1 MLKWLMMMNADNCL
15 SYVVTSI
22 VLLEGIL
29 EKSVRKDVWRPTSQ
43 ALIYV
48 NVSLDIDIWIEGLFC
63 FVLSKFRMTAEYF
76 VYTTTLLNVSLY
88 YRRKKEAYN
97 KRRISL
103 KLSEDLEDH
112 NELENGVVYY
122 VLPNHSKLC
131 NTNQKR
137 RIILVYTF
145 AK

>member
-103 KLSEDLEDH
+103 KLSKIWKIIM
-112 NELENGVVYY
+112 NWKMG
-122 VLPNHSKLC
+122 LC
-131 NTNQKR
+131 IMFCLITANFATPIKR
-137 RIILVYTF
+137 EE
-145 AK
+145 